1 MASVDLCAA
10 LKLQNE
16 YLAAGVLPEVALLL
30 AKARLGDAEALAE
43 LEDLAAY
50 IKQFDD

>member
-1 MASVDLCAA
+1 MTVDMTEAMR
-10 LKLQNE
+10 LQSR
-16 YLAAGVLPEVALLL
+16 YIAQGMLPEVGWLL

-50 IKQFDD
+50 IKQFGD

>member
-1 MASVDLCAA
+1 MANVDMGEA

-16 YLAAGVLPEVALLL
+16 YLAAGVLPEIALLL

-50 IKQFDD
+50 IKQFDH

>member
-1 MASVDLCAA
+1 MANVDMGEA

-16 YLAAGVLPEVALLL
+16 YLAAGVLPEIAWLL
-30 AKARLGDAEALAE
+30 ARARLGDAEALDE
-43 LEDLAAY
+43 LKGLAAY